1 MLALAAGLVVGC
13 SPAPKPTPTSTAA
26 FASEEEAFAAAEET
40 YRAYN
45 EAGNAR
51 REGKTTPDPQD
62 FLVGAALEGDI
73 DGLEYLRLN
82 DLVATGTAEVV
93 RFIGES
99 STITHS
105 STEVTATVCLDVSAA
120 RVIHESGQD
129 VTPATRPNLLA
140 QKVSLLHTGQGFRI
154 SEEFEGEVAS
164 CSPN

>member
-1 MLALAAGLVVGC
+1 MLVGC
-13 SPAPKPTPTSTAA
+13 SPQAEPTPTPTAA

-82 DLVATGTAEVV
+82 GLVPQGKTEVV
-93 RFIGES
+93 RFVGES
-99 STITHS
+99 SKITPT
-105 STEVTATVCLDVSAA
+105 STEVFATVCLDVSAT

-129 VTPATRPNLLA
+129 LTPATRPDLLA
-140 QKVSLLHTGQGFRI
+140 QKVSLLHTGQSFQI
-154 SEEFEGEVAS
+154 SEEFEGEVTS
-164 CSPN
+164 CSPD